1 MRSGGADIVSAD
13 EPLLLLPG
21 TLCDRRVWEP
31 VLALLPECCVIVP
44 VMVPEGMTPD
54 LAARIFAD
62 APQRFALA
70 GFSLGG
76 IVALEMMAQEPGRV
90 TRLALIDTTARPD
103 PPANQV
109 ARREAVSLARSMGME
124 RFVRERVWPT
134 AVGAGRLADASL
146 LALLIAMAV
155 ELGVEALGTQ
165 SEVAIHRDDSRPR
178 LGAVAVPTLVL
189 CGEED
194 GACPVDRH
202 REIAAG
208 VTGAELVVVP
218 GCGHFAL
225 IERPD
230 LVAEAMRRWLAVG
243 NDEIAGAA

>member
-1 MRSGGADIVSAD
+1 MA
-13 EPLLLLPG
+13 EPLVLLPG

-31 VLALLPECCVIVP
+31 VLALLPEREVIVP
-44 VMVPEGMTPD
+44 AMVPEETTTD
-54 LAARIFAD
+54 LAARILAE
-62 APQRFALA
+62 APALFSLA

-76 IVALEMMAQEPGRV
+76 IVALEMMAHEPRRIA
-90 TRLALIDTTARPD
+90 RLALLDTTARPD
-103 PPANQV
+103 PPAHHV

-124 RFVRERVWPT
+124 RFVRERAWPT

-155 ELGVEALGTQ
+155 ELGVEALRTQ

-178 LGAVAVPTLVL
+178 LGAIAVPTLVL

-194 GACPVDRH
+194 GGCPVDRH
-202 REIAAG
+202 QEIADG
-208 VTGAELVVVP
+208 IEGAELVVVP

-243 NDEIAGAA
+243 NDEIAEAA